1 MKKIEFYFDFLSPY
15 GYIGS
20 LEVKKLAAKHKLIV
34 DWNVMLLG
42 VSVLKV
48 MGLKPLLATPLKGD
62 YIKKDVA
69 RLSRMLDI
77 DINLTQNLVFNPLSS
92 ARVCTWMAMRSK
104 EEARQ
109 FGQMSYKAKWRD
121 GINIESV
128 AQLTSLIRQLG
139 YQNADAEDI
148 ISDEAVKT
156 ELRKQVDQSIRLGV
170 FGSPSF
176 LYRGELF
183 WGTDRL
189 PMLEQWIV
197 SGGW

>member
-1 MKKIEFYFDFLSPY
+1 MKKIDFYFDFLSPY

-20 LEVKKLAAKHKLIV
+20 LEVEKLAVKHKLIV
-34 DWNVMLLG
+34 NWNVMLLG
-42 VSVLKV
+42 ISVLKV

-62 YIKKDVA
+62 YIKRDVV

-77 DINLTQNLVFNPLSS
+77 DINHTQNLVFNPLSP
-92 ARVCTWMAMRSK
+92 ARVFTWMAMRSK

-109 FGQMSYKAKWRD
+109 FGQLAYKAKWQD
-121 GINIESV
+121 GIDLENV
-128 AQLTSLIRQLG
+128 VQLTSLIRQLG
-139 YQNADAEDI
+139 YQNVDAEDI
-148 ISDEAVKT
+148 ISDESVKA
-156 ELRKQVDQSIRLGV
+156 ELHKQVDKSIRWGV

-176 LYRGELF
+176 LYQGELF